1 MCNCKGSKKLK
12 REETYES
19 EQMLR
24 YRKVRGELLDAIQEF
39 NLIKELTL
47 RELPM
52 LSLERQGFDYSDEK
66 AYRRLL
72 LDTEIELDDEDILS
86 IISTDVRRMEF
97 GFYLTEQNKE
107 EYEAFFEAV
116 DNITYQILVLN
127 TKTGV
132 CNMHSA
138 VKRLKKAI
146 VDMTAI

>member
-12 REETYES
+12 REEIYES

-132 CNMHSA
+132 CNMHSV
-138 VKRLKKAI
+138 VKRLKEAI